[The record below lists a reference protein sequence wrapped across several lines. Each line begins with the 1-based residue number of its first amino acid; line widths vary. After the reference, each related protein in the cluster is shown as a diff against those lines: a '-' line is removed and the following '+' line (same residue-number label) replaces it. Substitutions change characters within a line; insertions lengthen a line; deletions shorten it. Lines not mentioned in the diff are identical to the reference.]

1 MAQNLMEAYKKR
13 LTIAESYF
21 AKNHNG
27 QKPDQNRMLVT
38 AQVLKNANQFL
49 GEAFDNSVG
58 TQRADI
64 GNFKRFVMNIDTI
77 TLPNLIAHDIVAVV
91 PMSSMTGYIT
101 YMKFVSGS
109 NKGDVEIGEDFNSP
123 FKLGTALQ
131 KNFTGQ
137 AVISESKSLSAAGKE
152 ISVDADWFPVVGVEF
167 VRVTHADG
175 TVNRYEGNDLL
186 TSGEVPA
193 GKVKVQLPTYTARGT
208 ASPSLFPDGSKNEE
222 NHEFGTAKTIT
233 LTFGADLATT
243 DKVAVGYLYDNV
255 RIPQEDLPTLDMRM
269 EGIALMAKP
278 RRIAIYFS
286 QMAAFQAKTEY
297 GVDMG
302 AQLAEQAASVL
313 AYDIDTE
320 IIKLLANEAFKT
332 GATLIGWDRTI
343 PVGVSKLEHYA
354 GFEEAIYQAAQI
366 IYSRTQKFTA
376 NYMIISSDILPI
388 ISLCKSFVA
397 APVTNISGPYM
408 AGTFGGMKVFVSP
421 AMGDGRAVFGYKGN
435 GLEAAPAVLGTFMP
449 IVPTQLIQGPDG
461 GSAQGF
467 SSLVDIKLLNA
478 DLVVGMQISG
488 DPNTYYAQTSEKFP
502 FYNQVVTPGVGG

>member
-64 GNFKRFVMNIDTI
+64 GSYKKFVMNIDTI
-77 TLPNLIAHDIVAVV
+77 VLPSLISHDLVAVV
-91 PMSSMTGYIT
+91 PMSSMTGYVT
-101 YMKFVSGS
+101 YMQFVSGS
-109 NKGDVEIGEDFNSP
+109 NKGDVVIGDTFNSP
-123 FKLGTALQ
+123 FALGKALQ
-131 KNFTGQ
+131 KDFTGSFVAEQ
-137 AVISESKSLSAAGKE
+137 VDLTGLAKDTEKE
-152 ISVDADWFPVVGVEF
+152 ITLAWNPVSAIESIGGHKVDGEKIKVVLDDTYRPDKLEVRGV
-167 VRVTHADG
+167 VS
-175 TVNRYEGNDLL
+175 Y
-186 TSGEVPA
+186 PA
-193 GKVKVQLPTYTARGT
+193 
-208 ASPSLFPDGSKNEE
+208 E
-222 NHEFGTAKTIT
+222 NHVFKQTIKIT
-233 LTFGADLATT
+233 VT
-243 DKVAVGYLYDNV
+243 DEALVTELGKAGVTVGYVYDNV
-255 RIPQEDLPTLDMRM
+255 RIPQEDLPTLDVRM
-269 EGIALMAKP
+269 NGIALMAKP

-297 GVDMG
+297 GMDMG
-302 AQLAEQAASVL
+302 AQLAEQAAGVL

-320 IIKLLANEAFKT
+320 AVNLLNKSAKEQSTTFKDKIT
-332 GATLIGWDRTI
+332 WNRII

-354 GFEEAIYQAAQI
+354 GFEEAIYAAAQA
-366 IYSRTQKFTA
+366 IYKRTQKFTA
-376 NYMIISSDILPI
+376 NYMVIASNILPI

-421 AMGDGRAVFGYKGN
+421 SLADGEAFFGYKGN

-467 SSLVDIKLLNA
+467 SSLYDLQLLNPA
-478 DLVVGMQISG
+478 LLVAMEVTGEANS
-488 DPNTYYAQTSEKFP
+488 YFAQDMTAETTKFAVST
-502 FYNQVVTPGVGG
+502 N

>member
-58 TQRADI
+58 TQRADL
-64 GNFKRFVMNIDTI
+64 GMYKRFVMNIDTI
-77 TLPNLIAHDIVAVV
+77 TLPNLISHDLVAVV
-91 PMSSMTGYIT
+91 PMSSMTGYVT
-101 YMKFVSGS
+101 YTKFVSGS
-109 NKGDVEIGEDFNSP
+109 NKGEVVIGDTFNSP
-123 FKLGTALQ
+123 FALGEALK
-131 KNFTGQ
+131 KNFTG
-137 AVISESKSLSAAGKE
+137 SLVTEQVDLTGLTKDTEKE
-152 ISVDADWFPVVGVEF
+152 ITLAWNPVSAIESIGGHKVDGEKIKVVLDDTYRPDKLEVRGV
-167 VRVTHADG
+167 VS
-175 TVNRYEGNDLL
+175 Y
-186 TSGEVPA
+186 PA
-193 GKVKVQLPTYTARGT
+193 
-208 ASPSLFPDGSKNEE
+208 E
-222 NHEFGTAKTIT
+222 NHVFKQTIKIT
-233 LTFGADLATT
+233 VT
-243 DKVAVGYLYDNV
+243 DDALVTELGKAGVTVGYVYDNV

-297 GVDMG
+297 GMDMG
-302 AQLAEQAASVL
+302 AQLAEQAAGVL

-320 IIKLLANEAFKT
+320 VIRLLASMAEKNNDGLT
-332 GATLIGWDRTI
+332 WNRTI

-354 GFEEAIYQAAQI
+354 GFEEAIYLAAQR
-366 IYSRTQKFTA
+366 IYNRTQKFTA
-376 NYMIISSDILPI
+376 NFMVIASDILPI

-397 APVTNISGPYM
+397 APVNNISGPYM
-408 AGTFGGMKVFVSP
+408 AGTFGGIKVFVSP
-421 AMGDGRAVFGYKGN
+421 AVGEGKAIFGYKGN

-467 SSLVDIKLLNA
+467 SSLVDIQPLNGA
-478 DLVVGMQISG
+478 LVAELTVTGAA
-488 DPNTYYAQTSEKFP
+488 NTYY
-502 FYNQVVTPGVGG
+502 GVGDNKFAVSTT

>member
-58 TQRADI
+58 TQRADL
-64 GNFKRFVMNIDTI
+64 GNYKRFVMNIDTI
-77 TLPNLIAHDIVAVV
+77 TLPNLISHDLVAVV
-91 PMSSMTGYIT
+91 PMSSMTGYVT
-101 YMKFVSGS
+101 YTKFVSGS
-109 NKGDVEIGEDFNSP
+109 NKGDVVIGDTFNSP
-123 FKLGTALQ
+123 FALGEALK
-131 KNFTGQ
+131 KNFTG
-137 AVISESKSLSAAGKE
+137 SLVTEQVDLSDLEENTAKE
-152 ISVDADWFPVVGVEF
+152 ITLAWNPVSAVESIGGHKVDGEKIKVEIDNTYRPEELKVRGVVS
-167 VRVTHADG
+167 
-175 TVNRYEGNDLL
+175 Y
-186 TSGEVPA
+186 PA
-193 GKVKVQLPTYTARGT
+193 
-208 ASPSLFPDGSKNEE
+208 E
-222 NHEFGTAKTIT
+222 NHVFKQTIRIT
-233 LTFGADLATT
+233 VTDATLATELKKAGVT
-243 DKVAVGYLYDNV
+243 IGYVYDNA
-255 RIPQEDLPTLDMRM
+255 RIPQEDLPTLDMKM

-297 GVDMG
+297 GMDMG
-302 AQLAEQAASVL
+302 AQLAEQAAGVL

-320 IIKLLANEAFKT
+320 VIKLLASMARENT
-332 GATLIGWDRTI
+332 DGHLTWNRTI

-354 GFEEAIYQAAQI
+354 GFEEVIYLAAQK

-376 NYMIISSDILPI
+376 NYMVIASDILPI

-408 AGTFGGMKVFVSP
+408 AGTFGGIKVFVSP
-421 AMGDGRAVFGYKGN
+421 AVGQNKAILGYKGN

-449 IVPTQLIQGPDG
+449 IVPTQLIQSPDG

-467 SSLVDIKLLNA
+467 SSLVDIQPLNRA
-478 DLVVGMQISG
+478 LVVDLTVDG
-488 DPNTYYAQTSEKFP
+488 DANTYYAQTDTNLP
-502 FYNQVVTPGVGG
+502 FYNQVVTD

>member
-64 GNFKRFVMNIDTI
+64 GTYKRFVMNIDTI
-77 TLPNLIAHDIVAVV
+77 VLPSLISHDLVAVV
-91 PMSSMTGYIT
+91 PMSSMTGYVT
-101 YMKFVSGS
+101 YMQFVSGS
-109 NKGDVEIGEDFNSP
+109 NKGEVKIGDEFNSP
-123 FKLGTALQ
+123 FALGTALQ

-137 AVISESKSLSAAGKE
+137 SVSETTTLPTITKDTEAEITGFNPLWKPVLDVNAIKVDGEVYPVNTPDSKIKIVVSGATRPADLKVNGFTYPRENHVFPTETQTFKITVSDDALVTALSGKE
-152 ISVDADWFPVVGVEF
+152 A
-167 VRVTHADG
+167 
-175 TVNRYEGNDLL
+175 
-186 TSGEVPA
+186 
-193 GKVKVQLPTYTARGT
+193 
-208 ASPSLFPDGSKNEE
+208 
-222 NHEFGTAKTIT
+222 TI
-233 LTFGADLATT
+233 A
-243 DKVAVGYLYDNV
+243 YLYDNV
-255 RIPQEDLPTLDMRM
+255 RIPQEDLPTLDVRM
-269 EGIALMAKP
+269 NGIALMAKP

-297 GVDMG
+297 GMDMG
-302 AQLAEQAASVL
+302 AQLAEQAAGVL

-320 IIKLLANEAFKT
+320 AVNLLNKSAKEQS
-332 GATLIGWDRTI
+332 ATFGDAITWNRTI

-354 GFEEAIYQAAQI
+354 GFEEAIYEAAQA
-366 IYSRTQKFTA
+366 IYKRTQKFTA
-376 NYMIISSDILPI
+376 NYMVIASDILPI

-421 AMGDGRAVFGYKGN
+421 SLAKGEAFFGYKGN

-467 SSLVDIKLLNA
+467 SSLYDLQLLNPA
-478 DLVVGMQISG
+478 LLVAMQVKG
-488 DPNTYYAQTSEKFP
+488 DTNTYYAQTSKDFP
-502 FYNQVVTPGVGG
+502 FYNKVVTGD

>member
-58 TQRADI
+58 TQRADL
-64 GNFKRFVMNIDTI
+64 GMYKRFVMNIDTI
-77 TLPNLIAHDIVAVV
+77 TLPNLISHDLVAVV
-91 PMSSMTGYIT
+91 PMSSMTGYVT
-101 YMKFVSGS
+101 YTKFVSGS
-109 NKGDVEIGEDFNSP
+109 NKGEVKIGDAFNSP
-123 FKLGTALQ
+123 FALGEALK

-137 AVISESKSLSAAGKE
+137 SVSETVTLPAISTKDTEVE
-152 ISVDADWFPVVGVEF
+152 ITGFNPLWKPVLDVNAIKVDNEVYPVNTADAKIKIEV
-167 VRVTHADG
+167 
-175 TVNRYEGNDLL
+175 
-186 TSGEVPA
+186 SGETRPDPL
-193 GKVKVQLPTYTARGT
+193 KVGDFTYPR
-208 ASPSLFPDGSKNEE
+208 E
-222 NHEFGTAKTIT
+222 NHVFQKTAQTFKITVSDDELVTALSEKEVTI
-233 LTFGADLATT
+233 A
-243 DKVAVGYLYDNV
+243 YLYDNV

-297 GVDMG
+297 GMDMG
-302 AQLAEQAASVL
+302 AQLAEQAAGVL

-320 IIKLLANEAFKT
+320 VIRLLTSMAGENTDGHFT
-332 GATLIGWDRTI
+332 WTRTI

-354 GFEEAIYQAAQI
+354 GFEEVIYLAAQK

-376 NYMIISSDILPI
+376 NYMVIASDILPI

-408 AGTFGGMKVFVSP
+408 AGTFGGIKVFVSP
-421 AMGDGRAVFGYKGN
+421 AVGPNKAILGYKGN

-467 SSLVDIKLLNA
+467 SSLVDIQPLNKA
-478 DLVVGMQISG
+478 LVVDLTVDGEA
-488 DPNTYYAQTSEKFP
+488 NTYY
-502 FYNQVVTPGVGG
+502 GVGTKKFAIEIN

>member
-58 TQRADI
+58 TQRADL
-64 GNFKRFVMNIDTI
+64 GNYKRFVMNIDTI
-77 TLPNLIAHDIVAVV
+77 TLPNLISHDLVAVV
-91 PMSSMTGYIT
+91 PMSSMTGYVT
-101 YMKFVSGS
+101 YTKFVSGS
-109 NKGDVEIGEDFNSP
+109 NKGDIVIGDEFNSP
-123 FKLGTALQ
+123 FKLGKALQ

-137 AVISESKSLSAAGKE
+137 SVSETVTLPTISAKDTEVEITGFNPLWKPVLDVNAIKVGNVVYPVNTADAKIKIEVSGETRPDPLKVGDFTYPRENHVFPKTAQTFKITVSDDEVVTALSGKE
-152 ISVDADWFPVVGVEF
+152 A
-167 VRVTHADG
+167 
-175 TVNRYEGNDLL
+175 
-186 TSGEVPA
+186 
-193 GKVKVQLPTYTARGT
+193 
-208 ASPSLFPDGSKNEE
+208 
-222 NHEFGTAKTIT
+222 TI
-233 LTFGADLATT
+233 A
-243 DKVAVGYLYDNV
+243 YLYDNV

-297 GVDMG
+297 GMDMG
-302 AQLAEQAASVL
+302 AQLAEQAAGVL

-320 IIKLLANEAFKT
+320 VIRLLTSMAEKNNDGLT
-332 GATLIGWDRTI
+332 WDRTI

-354 GFEEAIYQAAQI
+354 GFEEAIYLAAQK
-366 IYSRTQKFTA
+366 IYYRTQKFTA
-376 NYMIISSDILPI
+376 NFMVIASDILPI

-408 AGTFGGMKVFVSP
+408 AGTFGGIKVFVSP
-421 AMGDGRAVFGYKGN
+421 AVGQGKAIFGYKGN

-467 SSLVDIKLLNA
+467 SSLVDIQPLNGA
-478 DLVVGMQISG
+478 LVAELTVTG
-488 DPNTYYAQTSEKFP
+488 DANTYY
-502 FYNQVVTPGVGG
+502 GVGDNKFAVSTT

>member
-58 TQRADI
+58 TQRADL
-64 GNFKRFVMNIDTI
+64 GMYKRFVMNIDTI
-77 TLPNLIAHDIVAVV
+77 TLPNLISHDLVAVV
-91 PMSSMTGYIT
+91 PMSSMTGYVT
-101 YMKFVSGS
+101 YTKFVSGS
-109 NKGDVEIGEDFNSP
+109 NKGEVVIGDTFNSP
-123 FKLGTALQ
+123 FALGEALK
-131 KNFTGQ
+131 KNFTG
-137 AVISESKSLSAAGKE
+137 SLVTEQVDLTGLTKDTEKE
-152 ISVDADWFPVVGVEF
+152 ITLAWNPVSAIESIGGHKVDGEKIKVVLDDTYRPDKLEVRGV
-167 VRVTHADG
+167 VS
-175 TVNRYEGNDLL
+175 Y
-186 TSGEVPA
+186 PA
-193 GKVKVQLPTYTARGT
+193 
-208 ASPSLFPDGSKNEE
+208 E
-222 NHEFGTAKTIT
+222 NHVFKQTIKIT
-233 LTFGADLATT
+233 VT
-243 DKVAVGYLYDNV
+243 DDALVTELSKASVTVGYVYDNV

-297 GVDMG
+297 GMDMG
-302 AQLAEQAASVL
+302 AQLAEQAAGVL

-320 IIKLLANEAFKT
+320 VIRLLASMAEKNNDGLT
-332 GATLIGWDRTI
+332 WNRTI

-354 GFEEAIYQAAQI
+354 GFEEAIYLAAQR
-366 IYSRTQKFTA
+366 IYNRTQKFTA
-376 NYMIISSDILPI
+376 NFMVIASDILPI

-408 AGTFGGMKVFVSP
+408 AGTFGGIKVFVSP
-421 AMGDGRAVFGYKGN
+421 AVGEGKAIFGYKGN

-461 GSAQGF
+461 ASAQGF
-467 SSLVDIKLLNA
+467 SSLVDIQPLNGA
-478 DLVVGMQISG
+478 LVAELTVTG
-488 DPNTYYAQTSEKFP
+488 DANTYY
-502 FYNQVVTPGVGG
+502 GVGTNKFAVSTT

>member
-58 TQRADI
+58 TQRADL
-64 GNFKRFVMNIDTI
+64 GMYKRFVMNIDTI
-77 TLPNLIAHDIVAVV
+77 TLPNLISHDLVAVV
-91 PMSSMTGYIT
+91 PMSSMTGYVT
-101 YMKFVSGS
+101 YTRFVSGS
-109 NKGDVEIGEDFNSP
+109 NKGEVAIGAEFNSP
-123 FKLGTALQ
+123 FKLGEALQ

-137 AVISESKSLSAAGKE
+137 AVTQEVTATGGSAALNP
-152 ISVDADWFPVVGVEF
+152 DWFPITGVKF
-167 VRVTHADG
+167 VRLA
-175 TVNRYEGNDLL
+175 
-186 TSGEVPA
+186 
-193 GKVKVQLPTYTARGT
+193 
-208 ASPSLFPDGSKNEE
+208 DGSKEFKIVDTFSDNAEVKKTE
-222 NHEFGTAKTIT
+222 VTVTLPAELLRGEAPTADGITKAGRNHNFQTKANSTVTIT
-233 LTFGADLATT
+233 FGDET
-243 DKVAVGYLYDNV
+243 VAGAIKVGYIYDNV

-297 GVDMG
+297 GMDMG
-302 AQLAEQAASVL
+302 AQLAEQAAGVL

-320 IIKLLANEAFKT
+320 VIRLLASMAEKNNDGLT
-332 GATLIGWDRTI
+332 WNRTI

-354 GFEEAIYQAAQI
+354 GFEEVIYLAAQK
-366 IYSRTQKFTA
+366 IYDRTQKFTA
-376 NYMIISSDILPI
+376 NYMVISSDILPI

-408 AGTFGGMKVFVSP
+408 AGTFGGIKVFVSP
-421 AMGDGRAVFGYKGN
+421 AVGKDKDGNAKAIFGYKGN

-467 SSLVDIKLLNA
+467 SSLVDIQPLNGA
-478 DLVVGMQISG
+478 LVTELTVTG
-488 DPNTYYAQTSEKFP
+488 DANTYY
-502 FYNQVVTPGVGG
+502 GVGTNKFAVSTT

>member
-21 AKNHNG
+21 VKNHNG

-49 GEAFDNSVG
+49 GEAFDQSVG

-64 GNFKRFVMNIDTI
+64 GTYKKFVMNIDTI
-77 TLPNLIAHDIVAVV
+77 VLPSLISHDLVAVV
-91 PMSSMTGYIT
+91 PMSSMTGYVT
-101 YMKFVSGS
+101 YMQFVSGS
-109 NKGDVEIGEDFNSP
+109 NKGDAKIGDEFNSP
-123 FKLGTALQ
+123 FRLGEALQ

-137 AVISESKSLSAAGKE
+137 AVVEDVKLPEAIESGTPFELNLAWTPVALIKSFNGIAINAETGLSADGKIKIE
-152 ISVDADWFPVVGVEF
+152 YNATTRPKPLEVTEF
-167 VRVTHADG
+167 TYDREGHVFGNPITVTITDESLPGELQG
-175 TVNRYEGNDLL
+175 TE
-186 TSGEVPA
+186 
-193 GKVKVQLPTYTARGT
+193 VKVA
-208 ASPSLFPDGSKNEE
+208 
-222 NHEFGTAKTIT
+222 
-233 LTFGADLATT
+233 
-243 DKVAVGYLYDNV
+243 YLYDNV
-255 RIPQEDLPTLDMRM
+255 RIPQNDLPTLDMRM
-269 EGIALMAKP
+269 NGIALMAKP

-286 QMAAFQAKTEY
+286 QMAAFQAKAEY
-297 GVDMG
+297 GMDMG
-302 AQLAEQAASVL
+302 AQLAEQAAGVL

-320 IIKLLANEAFKT
+320 VVKMLRDAAF
-332 GATLIGWDRTI
+332 GAADKKVVTWNRAI

-354 GFEEAIYQAAQI
+354 GFEEAIYEAAQV
-366 IYSRTQKFTA
+366 IYNRTQKFTA
-376 NYMIISSDILPI
+376 NYMVIASDILPI

-421 AMGDGRAVFGYKGN
+421 SLAKGEAFFGYKGN

-467 SSLVDIKLLNA
+467 SSLYDAELLNPA
-478 DLVVGMQISG
+478 LLVAMQVEG
-488 DPNTYYAQTSEKFP
+488 DSNTYFAQYATAAGVDFGKFAIT
-502 FYNQVVTPGVGG
+502 NG

>member
-58 TQRADI
+58 TQRADM
-64 GNFKRFVMNIDTI
+64 GMYKRFVMNIDTI
-77 TLPNLIAHDIVAVV
+77 TLPNLISHDLVAVV
-91 PMSSMTGYIT
+91 PMSSMTGYVT
-101 YMKFVSGS
+101 YTKFVSGS
-109 NKGDVEIGEDFNSP
+109 KKGEVKIGDEFNSP
-123 FKLGTALQ
+123 FALGEALQ

-137 AVISESKSLSAAGKE
+137 VVTQEATAAAG
-152 ISVDADWFPVVGVEF
+152 SATLSPDWFPIVSVKFVKLKEGNKEF
-167 VRVTHADG
+167 DIVDTFSSDEEVKKKEVTIALPAELLRGEAPAADG
-175 TVNRYEGNDLL
+175 ITK
-186 TSGEVPA
+186 A
-193 GKVKVQLPTYTARGT
+193 AW
-208 ASPSLFPDGSKNEE
+208 
-222 NHEFGTAKTIT
+222 NHNFQTKANSSITIT
-233 LTFGADLATT
+233 FGDNTVKGAI
-243 DKVAVGYLYDNV
+243 KVGYIYDNV

-269 EGIALMAKP
+269 DGIALMAKP

-297 GVDMG
+297 GMDMG
-302 AQLAEQAASVL
+302 AQLAEQAAGVL

-320 IIKLLANEAFKT
+320 VIRLLADMAKENNDGLT
-332 GATLIGWDRTI
+332 WNRTI

-354 GFEEAIYQAAQI
+354 GFEEAIYLAAQK
-366 IYSRTQKFTA
+366 IYNRTQKFTA
-376 NYMIISSDILPI
+376 NFMVIASDILPI

-397 APVTNISGPYM
+397 APITNISGPYM
-408 AGTFGGMKVFVSP
+408 AGTFGGIKVFVSP
-421 AMGDGRAVFGYKGN
+421 AVGEGKAIFGYKGN

-467 SSLVDIKLLNA
+467 SSLVDIQRLNSA
-478 DLVVGMQISG
+478 LVAELTVDGEV
-488 DPNTYYAQTSEKFP
+488 NTYY
-502 FYNQVVTPGVGG
+502 GVGTNKFAVSTN

>member
-58 TQRADI
+58 TQRADL
-64 GNFKRFVMNIDTI
+64 GMYKRFVMNIDTI
-77 TLPNLIAHDIVAVV
+77 TLPNLISHDLVAVV
-91 PMSSMTGYIT
+91 PMSSMTGYVT
-101 YMKFVSGS
+101 YTKFVSGS
-109 NKGDVEIGEDFNSP
+109 NKGEVVIGDTFNSP
-123 FKLGTALQ
+123 FALGEALK
-131 KNFTGQ
+131 KNFTG
-137 AVISESKSLSAAGKE
+137 SLVTEQVDLTGLTKDTEKE
-152 ISVDADWFPVVGVEF
+152 ITLAWNPVSAIESIGGHKVDGEKIKVVLDDTYRPDKLEVRGV
-167 VRVTHADG
+167 VS
-175 TVNRYEGNDLL
+175 Y
-186 TSGEVPA
+186 PA
-193 GKVKVQLPTYTARGT
+193 
-208 ASPSLFPDGSKNEE
+208 E
-222 NHEFGTAKTIT
+222 NHVFKQTIKIT
-233 LTFGADLATT
+233 VT
-243 DKVAVGYLYDNV
+243 DDALVTELGKASVTVGYVYDNV

-297 GVDMG
+297 GMDMG
-302 AQLAEQAASVL
+302 AQLAEQAAGVL

-320 IIKLLANEAFKT
+320 VIRLLASMAEKNNDGLT
-332 GATLIGWDRTI
+332 WNRTI

-354 GFEEAIYQAAQI
+354 GFEEAIYLAAQR
-366 IYSRTQKFTA
+366 IYNRTQKFTA
-376 NYMIISSDILPI
+376 NFMVIASDILPI

-408 AGTFGGMKVFVSP
+408 AGTFGGIKVFVSP
-421 AMGDGRAVFGYKGN
+421 AVGEGKAIFGYKGN

-461 GSAQGF
+461 ASAQGF
-467 SSLVDIKLLNA
+467 SSLVDIQPLNGA
-478 DLVVGMQISG
+478 LVAELTVTG
-488 DPNTYYAQTSEKFP
+488 DANTYY
-502 FYNQVVTPGVGG
+502 GVGTNKFAVSTT